1 MRRTIR
7 QKSEEQALNILSSL
21 CASSEYCSSDMEEK
35 MKRWNM
41 PEEART
47 RVLGQ
52 LISDGFIDD
61 ERYCRAFVH
70 DKISYAKWGR
80 RKLEL
85 ALYRKGISKDVSNPI
100 LNTIPDETYIKILK
114 PLINTKIKSVHANS
128 IYERN
133 QKLFRFAAGRGFTT
147 DLIRKCIP
155 EGDEMEVF
163 PMDMEEETDDFTDH
177 KDTTDRISNTFEAE
191 EQEDRISDTFGE
203 DDKID
208 RVSTTFGAQKPTTN
222 KKKGT

>member
-1 MRRTIR
+1 
-7 QKSEEQALNILSSL
+7 
-21 CASSEYCSSDMEEK
+21 MEEK
-35 MKRWNM
+35 MRRWNM

-85 ALYRKGISKDVSNPI
+85 ALYRKGISKHVSNPI

-133 QKLFRFAAGRGFTT
+133 QKLFRFAAGRGFTAEV
-147 DLIRKCIP
+147 IRRCIP
-155 EGDEMEVF
+155 GGEEMDAF
-163 PMDMEEETDDFTDH
+163 PLDAEETGAFTDRE
-177 KDTTDRISNTFEAE
+177 DTPDRLSGTFGDDG
-191 EQEDRISDTFGE
+191 QEDRLSSTFGE
-203 DDKID
+203 DDRID
-208 RVSTTFGAQKPTTN
+208 RVSTTFGAQTPATN
-222 KKKGT
+222 KKKNT